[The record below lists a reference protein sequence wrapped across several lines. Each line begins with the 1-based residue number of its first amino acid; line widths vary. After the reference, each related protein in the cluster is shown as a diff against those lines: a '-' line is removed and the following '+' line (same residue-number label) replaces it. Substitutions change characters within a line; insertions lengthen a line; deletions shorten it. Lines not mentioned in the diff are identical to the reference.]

1 MSDTEQRGPTIKVL
15 SNACFMG
22 TVPCLYERR
31 YEKRGLILL
40 TLLSFRLMTWNGI
53 VLLFI
58 VKRHAENMQD
68 MYNNVAL
75 LLHYLVD
82 DYNIN
87 LFWGTKI

>member
-15 SNACFMG
+15 SNACFMR
-22 TVPCLYERR
+22 TVPCLYEIR

-40 TLLSFRLMTWNGI
+40 TLLSFRLMIWNGI

-75 LLHYLVD
+75 LLYYLVD